1 MKLSDVICAVMDR
14 NQKMMLHR
22 VVIEE
27 VVVVRGYPQLLGLPR
42 KEKLS

>member
-1 MKLSDVICAVMDR
+1 MKLTDVICAVMDR

-22 VVIEE
+22 VAIEE
-27 VVVVRGYPQLLGLPR
+27 VVVRGYPQLLGLPR

>member
-27 VVVVRGYPQLLGLPR
+27 VVVRGYPQLLGLPR